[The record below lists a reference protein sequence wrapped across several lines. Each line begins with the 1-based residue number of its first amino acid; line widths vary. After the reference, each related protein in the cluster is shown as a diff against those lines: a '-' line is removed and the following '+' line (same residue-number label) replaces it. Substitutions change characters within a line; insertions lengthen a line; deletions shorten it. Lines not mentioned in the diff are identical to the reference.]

1 MKAKRPDPDT
11 NHELC
16 PDCGRETRHTV
27 RVEIRTENP
36 ASANAAFSREPYRV
50 AVCAVCE
57 AESIQRMNDA

>member
-1 MKAKRPDPDT
+1 MKAKRPNPDT
-11 NHELC
+11 NLEPC
-16 PDCGRETRHTV
+16 PDCGRETRHAV

>member
-1 MKAKRPDPDT
+1 MKAKRPNPDA

-16 PDCGRETRHTV
+16 PDCGRETRHAV

-36 ASANAAFSREPYRV
+36 ASSNAAFSREPYRV

-57 AESIQRMNDA
+57 AEAIQRMNDA